1 MSWVHYIWVFIYLA
15 LVSIVFILATFKK
28 NKSLPTEENTPFVRR
43 FFVLYI
49 IITIAFAA
57 IIYQLVDIQH
67 VQGDQLRAINK
78 KHFPQADTIA
88 AKRGNILSDDGRLL
102 SSSIPYYYLYFDTR
116 VAALHKVNKNTGKT
130 YFDEHVGELSQALA
144 KKFGGKASEHEKKLR
159 KAFRQK
165 KAAYR
170 LHPKAVSYLDYVEV
184 KQFPILKR
192 GAIQGGFSV
201 KERIIRE
208 RPFGSLAARTIGGI
222 YGIEGKGKN
231 GLELAYDSLLRGE
244 FGLAVRRKQAGKTVQ
259 IITKEP
265 QDGID
270 VVSTINI
277 DIQETAERALR
288 ERLTWS
294 ESERGCVVLMEVAT
308 GKIKAISNLQWN
320 PHSKQYEE
328 AQNIAVASQI
338 EPGSTFKTLSF
349 MTAIEDGYIDSTTLV
364 DTQDGKMKF
373 ADRIMRDHNN
383 RGFGVASVA
392 TVMHQSSNVGV
403 SALIVKHYGN
413 QPQKFV
419 EGIHRLGITQPIK
432 MEIPGHGKVKLKKV
446 GNRDWYGTTLP
457 WMSIGYEAQVPPIY
471 TLMLYNAIAN
481 GGTMVKPLFTE
492 KFLKN
497 DKVYRTTEV
506 EVVNPQIASANTIR
520 QMQGI
525 LEGVVKKG
533 TAKNMQSPLF
543 TSAGKTG
550 TSQIFE
556 GGSKKNKEGKTRLQV
571 TFCGYFPADNP
582 LYTCIVYARDPK
594 QGGTGS
600 ICGEVYKQVA
610 EKAYILHTKQKDSIV
625 ASNWS
630 LATAQKPYLPSQSI
644 DTTSDSTLPALSGW
658 SIDEA
663 LFYLE
668 NWGIKVNRKGYGRIK
683 SQSIKPGTPIEEIS
697 QITLICENL

>member
-1 MSWVHYIWVFIYLA
+1 MSWIHYIWVFVYLA
-15 LVSIVFILATFKK
+15 LVIIVFILATLKK
-28 NKSLPTEENTPFVRR
+28 KKSLPIEENTPFVRR

-49 IITIAFAA
+49 IITLAFAA
-57 IIYQLVDIQH
+57 IIYQLVDIQYA
-67 VQGDQLRAINK
+67 QGEQLRAISQ
-78 KHFPQADTIA
+78 KHFPQADTIT

-116 VAALHKVNKNTGKT
+116 VAALHEVNKKTGKT
-130 YFDEHVGELSQALA
+130 YFDEHVGELAQALA
-144 KKFGGKASEHEKKLR
+144 QKFGGKASEQEKKLR

-165 KAAYR
+165 KSAYR
-170 LHPKAVSYLDYVEV
+170 LHPKAVSYLDYIEI

-208 RPFGSLAARTIGGI
+208 RPFGSLASRTIGGI

-231 GLELAYDSLLRGE
+231 GLELAYDSLLRGDY
-244 FGLAVRRKQAGKTVQ
+244 GLAIRRKKAGKTVQ

-320 PHSKQYEE
+320 PATKQYEE

-338 EPGSTFKTLSF
+338 EPGSTFKTMSF
-349 MTAIEDGYIDSTTLV
+349 LTAIEDGYIDSTTLV

-373 ADRIMRDHNN
+373 SDRIMRDHNN
-383 RGFGVASVA
+383 RGFGIASVA

-403 SALIVKHYGN
+403 SALIVKHYGTN
-413 QPQKFV
+413 PQKFLD
-419 EGIHRLGITQPIK
+419 GIHRLGITKPIQ
-432 MEIPGHGKVKLKKV
+432 MEIPGHGRVKLKKV

-492 KFLKN
+492 KFLK
-497 DKVYRTTEV
+497 DGKVYRTTEV
-506 EVVNPQIASANTIR
+506 EVVNPQIASPNTIR

-556 GGSKKNKEGKTRLQV
+556 GGTKKNKEGKTRHQF
-571 TFCGYFPADNP
+571 TFCGYFPADKP
-582 LYTCIVYARDPK
+582 VYSCIVYARDPK

-610 EKAYILHTKQKDSIV
+610 EKAYILHTHQQDSIAANNWDLDKAEDTV
-625 ASNWS
+625 TSSVLAEISNESILPNLTGWN
-630 LATAQKPYLPSQSI
+630 LDDALYL
-644 DTTSDSTLPALSGW
+644 
-658 SIDEA
+658 
-663 LFYLE
+663 LE
-668 NWGIKVNRKGYGRIK
+668 NMGISVQPKGFGRIK
-683 SQSIKPGTPIEEIS
+683 SQSVQAGTPTEQIN
-697 QITLICENL
+697 QITLICDNL